1 VTLRSYR
8 PKSTAYPVLL
18 AVALAACGTAARQS
32 AEPGASSSPRYV
44 EADVRFMQGM
54 IGHHVQALV
63 MTDLVADRTESE
75 DFRRLARRIDVS
87 QKDEIARMM
96 RWLEARGEPVPD
108 GHAHGALMP
117 GMLTDEELARLG
129 GSTGAEFQQVFLE
142 FMIRHHEGALVMV
155 ADLFST
161 EGAGQEAELFQ
172 FASHVDSDQRAEIA
186 RMRGMLS
193 TSPQGGTE

>member
-1 VTLRSYR
+1 VKLFHRTKF
-8 PKSTAYPVLL
+8 PAFPILL
-18 AVALAACGTAARQS
+18 AVSLAACGTTARQS

-54 IGHHVQALV
+54 IGHHAQALV
-63 MTDLVADRTESE
+63 MTDMVAARTDSE

-87 QKDEIARMM
+87 QQDEIAQMT
-96 RWLEARGEPVPD
+96 RWLEARGEAVPD
-108 GHAHGALMP
+108 GHAHGPLMP
-117 GMLTDEELARLG
+117 GMLTDEELARLAG
-129 GSTGAEFQQVFLE
+129 ATGAEFQRLFLE

-161 EGAGQEAELFQ
+161 DGAGQEAELFQ

>member
-1 VTLRSYR
+1 MTLPPHR
-8 PKSTAYPVLL
+8 PKAAAFPVLL

-32 AEPGASSSPRYV
+32 AEPGATSSPRYV

-54 IGHHVQALV
+54 IGHHAQALV
-63 MTDLVADRTESE
+63 MTDMVAERTESE

-87 QKDEIARMM
+87 QKDEIARMR
-96 RWLEARGEPVPD
+96 RWLEARGEPVPEE
-108 GHAHGALMP
+108 HAHGPLMP
-117 GMLTDEELARLG
+117 GMLTEEELARLG
-129 GSTGAEFQQVFLE
+129 GATGTEFQRLFLE

-161 EGAGQEAELFQ
+161 ESAGEEPELFR